1 MQITLKSDRVKKMVL
16 FPDILTIQRLKTY
29 VNMFEESK
37 DSGSQSENELFIL
50 T

>member
-1 MQITLKSDRVKKMVL
+1 MQITLESDRVKKMVS
-16 FPDILTIQRLKTY
+16 FPDIQPIQRRRTY